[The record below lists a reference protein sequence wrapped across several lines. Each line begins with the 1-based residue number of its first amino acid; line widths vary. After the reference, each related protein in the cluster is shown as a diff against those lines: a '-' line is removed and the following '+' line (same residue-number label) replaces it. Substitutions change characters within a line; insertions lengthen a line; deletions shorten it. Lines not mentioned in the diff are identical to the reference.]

1 MLAALAGALPSVIRR
16 DGSTRAILN
25 RKLAAHLRCDP
36 ARLQALHGASQ
47 IFPILK
53 RMAGTRPVL
62 RPEPTFDQYA
72 RTFPRAATYRDV
84 PGVDLDAFD
93 ASIKPDAL
101 VIIVTPNSPTGTLI
115 PTAWI
120 HDCARR
126 HGHTLFV
133 VDESFLDY
141 SGETSLVDRLEA
153 DPVENIFVV
162 KSLSNSLGVPGLR
175 VGFVYTTNPEVV
187 RVLDDEIPERNL
199 SGPAELY
206 LDLMLQHRADFDG
219 SIERTKADR
228 RQFAA
233 LLEATPAVR
242 RVHPSGGNF
251 FLLDLRARDPILGLR
266 VKEEMLARYQIELED
281 VSKRLL
287 PRAPRIRVA
296 VRTPDEHAHFC
307 EALTQV
313 AATL

>member
-1 MLAALAGALPSVIRR
+1 MIAALAEALPAVITR
-16 DGSTRAILN
+16 DGSRRDILN
-25 RKLAAHLRCDP
+25 QKLAAHLHCDA

-53 RMAGTRPVL
+53 RMAGSRPVL

-72 RTFPRAATYRDV
+72 RTFRGATVYRDA
-84 PGVDLDAFD
+84 PGVDLEALDA
-93 ASIKPDAL
+93 IVKPDAI
-101 VIIVTPNSPTGTLI
+101 VIIVTPNSPTGTVI
-115 PTAWI
+115 STAWI

-141 SGETSLVDRLEA
+141 SGETSLVDRLET
-153 DPVENIFVV
+153 DPVDNIFVV

-175 VGFVYTTNPEVV
+175 LGFVYTSNPEVV

-199 SGPAELY
+199 SGPAEQY
-206 LDLMLQHRADFDG
+206 LELMLHYRAEFDR
-219 SIERTKADR
+219 SIQQTIADR
-228 RQFAA
+228 SHFAA

-242 RVHPSGGNF
+242 TVHPSGGNF

-266 VKEEMLARYQIELED
+266 VKEEMLARYQIELGD
-281 VSKRLL
+281 ASNRLMPHL
-287 PRAPRIRVA
+287 PRIRVA
-296 VRTPDEHAHFC
+296 VRTEEEHAHFC

>member
-1 MLAALAGALPSVIRR
+1 MVAALAEALPSVITR
-16 DGSTRAILN
+16 DGSTRATLN
-25 RKLAAHLRCDP
+25 QKLAAHLRCNP

-53 RMAGTRPVL
+53 RMAGARPVL

-72 RTFPRAATYRDV
+72 RAFPRASSYRDA

-93 ASIKPDAL
+93 ASIKPDA
-101 VIIVTPNSPTGTLI
+101 IIIIITPNSPTGTVI
-115 PTAWI
+115 PTVWI
-120 HDCARR
+120 HECARR

-141 SGETSLVDRLEA
+141 SGETSLVDLLEA

-175 VGFVYTTNPEVV
+175 LGFVYTSNPEVV

-199 SGPAELY
+199 SGLAEQY
-206 LDLMLQHRADFDG
+206 LDLMLRYRGQFDR
-219 SIERTKADR
+219 SIEQTKQDR
-228 RQFAA
+228 EHFAG

-281 VSKRLL
+281 VSKRLMPHL
-287 PRAPRIRVA
+287 PRIRAA
-296 VRTPDEHAHFC
+296 VRTPDEHSQFC
-307 EALTQV
+307 EALSQV